1 MTRSVID
8 LLATFAVNDV
18 CHNVT
23 MLSVA
28 FSYCYA
34 ELRYAEWHYAECR
47 YTGCPGALK
56 MT

>member
-1 MTRSVID
+1 
-8 LLATFAVNDV
+8 
-18 CHNVT
+18 

-34 ELRYAEWHYAECR
+34 ELRYAEWHYAELRYAEWHYVEYR
-47 YTGCPGALK
+47 YTECHGALK